1 MTPAGS
7 GGPEQ
12 IARKRI
18 DEALS
23 AAGWILQN
31 CDQMNVQA
39 ARGVAVRE
47 FRLAPGHGYADYML
61 FVDGKAVGVLEA
73 KPAGHM
79 LIGVEPQA
87 ERYAQGLPKEL
98 TPPVRPLPFLY
109 LSPGEITRFTNLLD
123 PHSPSRPI
131 FQVHQPGTIAE
142 WLLAETLPARVGAWA
157 QHPKA
162 AEPAVMGV
170 PYTDKPSSLRARIRN
185 LPPPESA
192 GLWPNPSRALANLE

>member
-1 MTPAGS
+1 MTPDGS

-23 AAGWILQN
+23 AAGWILQ
-31 CDQMNVQA
+31 DRDRMNVQA

-73 KPAGHM
+73 KPAGHT

-109 LSPGEITRFTNLLD
+109 LRPGEITRFTNLLD
-123 PHSPSRPI
+123 PHSRSRPS
-131 FQVHQPGTIAE
+131 
-142 WLLAETLPARVGAWA
+142 WA
-157 QHPKA
+157 CPTPTSHPRC
-162 AEPAVMGV
+162 G
-170 PYTDKPSSLRARIRN
+170 L
-185 LPPPESA
+185 ESA
-192 GLWPNPSRALANLE
+192 TCRHPRAQASGRTRAGRWPTWSSRCGRT